1 MRLKG
6 VAKRSADKAQ
16 IAVYNQSLFARKPL
30 VLKALYHQ
38 KMIAVRNRGFYKQLC
53 VLIGYI
59 ATEINRY
66 KHFGADKFR
75 DQLEI
80 INDFFR
86 KSALRAAHFNSGGFN
101 ERAYAHF
108 CEIDIAHI
116 VKRQIVEQ
124 RLHAPDGLN
133 RSGIE
138 LIRNGFQLKVGN
150 DF

>member
-80 INDFFR
+80 INDFSASPLCSLRTSTPAALMNEPMLTFV
-86 KSALRAAHFNSGGFN
+86 KSIS
-101 ERAYAHF
+101 
-108 CEIDIAHI
+108 HI
-116 VKRQIVEQ
+116 
-124 RLHAPDGLN
+124 
-133 RSGIE
+133 
-138 LIRNGFQLKVGN
+138 
-150 DF
+150 